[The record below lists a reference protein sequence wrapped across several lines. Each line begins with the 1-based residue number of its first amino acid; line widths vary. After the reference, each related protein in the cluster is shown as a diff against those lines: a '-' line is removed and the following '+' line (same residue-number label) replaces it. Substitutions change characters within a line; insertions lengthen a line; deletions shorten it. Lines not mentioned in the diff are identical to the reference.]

1 MKYMR
6 WYGLSVHETAAL
18 CIARRG
24 QGFLERLPE
33 TLAKTLTSKARRMP
47 CFKQWAKAY
56 KITKGIRP
64 VEMIQKSKPPYTA
77 A

>member
-1 MKYMR
+1 M
-6 WYGLSVHETAAL
+6 SVHEAAAL

-24 QGFLERLPE
+24 QGFRERLPE
-33 TLAKTLTSKARRMP
+33 PLAKTLTSKARKMP
-47 CFKQWAKAY
+47 SFKQWAKVY